1 MDIQDYLKTKIQSAL
16 IPLGLK
22 LDLASII
29 IETTKDKNHGDYAT
43 NVCLKFAKTI
53 GLTPIAFAHKL
64 SALLIDE
71 TIASCQIAGPGF
83 LNIFIH
89 QDKLSQILVRIDQEK
104 EKFGLSTI
112 GQGKTIN
119 IEFVSANPTGPMH
132 LAHARA
138 AALGDVISTL
148 LTATGYKV
156 TKEFYVND
164 AGAQINNLAKSIY
177 QRYLELFGKPFTIPE
192 DGYFGQDIKEI
203 ASELKQAYGDQLI
216 GHYDEAFFKK
226 IGIEKQ
232 LERIKVDLKRLG
244 VYFDVFRSE
253 QAIRDEGTI
262 ETTLKALTPFTYTLE
277 GATYLKTTD
286 FFDDKD
292 RVIIKS
298 DGQFTYFL
306 PDIAY
311 HLDKLKRE
319 SRSLIDI
326 LGPDHHGYINRMRS
340 ALKMLGYDDNTLE
353 VLVMQLVTLTKDGVE
368 VKMSKRTGV
377 GVTLK
382 ELVEEVGKDA
392 ARYFIVARAINNPI
406 EFDISLAQTKS
417 NINPLYYAQYA
428 HARLSSL
435 IKTGTPLGF
444 DYQGSN
450 LQSVE
455 ETDLLKHLASFPKE
469 VIASAE
475 SRDPSRIANF
485 IQKLASYTHSF
496 YTNRRVIDHDQVA
509 ISQSRLALC
518 KASQIV
524 FKNAF
529 SLLGIEAL
537 ESM

>member
-1 MDIQDYLKTKIQSAL
+1 MDIQDYLKQKIQSSL
-16 IPLGLK
+16 NTLGLE
-22 LDLASII
+22 LSLETII
-29 IETTKDKNHGDYAT
+29 IETTKDVKHGDYAT
-43 NVCLKFAKTI
+43 NVCLKYAKTI
-53 GLTPIAFAHKL
+53 GLTPLALATKL
-64 SALLIDE
+64 SPLLIDS

-83 LNIFIH
+83 LNIVIA
-89 QDKLSQILVRIDQEK
+89 QAKLSEVLKRIDAEK
-104 EKFGLSTI
+104 ELFGMSDI
-112 GQGKTIN
+112 GQGKKMN

-148 LTATGYKV
+148 LKATGHEV
-156 TKEFYVND
+156 IKEFYVND

-177 QRYLELFGKPFTIPE
+177 QRYLELHHLPFLIPE
-192 DGYFGQDIKEI
+192 DGYFGHDIKEI
-203 ASELKQAYGDQLI
+203 AMELKETYSDTLVGK
-216 GHYDEAFFKK
+216 YDELFFKK
-226 IGIEKQ
+226 IGIDKQ

-244 VYFDVFRSE
+244 VHFDVFRSE

-262 ETTLKALTPFTYTLE
+262 ETTLNALKPYTYVLE
-277 GATYLKTTD
+277 GATYLKTSS

-311 HLDKLKRE
+311 HKDKL
-319 SRSLIDI
+319 SRKSDYLIDI

-340 ALKMLGYDDNTLE
+340 ALKMLGHEDHTLE
-353 VLVMQLVTLTKDGVE
+353 VLVMQLVTLSQDGIE

-417 NINPLYYAQYA
+417 NVNPLFYAQYA

-444 DYQGSN
+444 DYRGIHLESI
-450 LQSVE
+450 E
-455 ETDLLKHLASFPKE
+455 EGDLLKHLASFPKE

-475 SRDPSRIANF
+475 ARDPSRLVNF

-496 YTNRRVIDHDQVA
+496 YTNRRVIDHDNKAV
-509 ISQSRLALC
+509 SQSRLALC

>member
-1 MDIQDYLKTKIQSAL
+1 MDIQDYLKTKLQSAL
-16 IPLGLK
+16 KTLGL
-22 LDLASII
+22 DLSLEAII
-29 IETTKDKNHGDYAT
+29 IETTKDKKHGDYAT
-43 NVCLKFAKTI
+43 NVCLKYGKSI
-53 GLTPIAFAHKL
+53 GFTPIDLAKKI
-64 SALLIDE
+64 STLIVDE

-89 QDKLSQILVRIDQEK
+89 QDKLSQILARIDVEQET
-104 EKFGLSTI
+104 FGLSNV
-112 GQGKTIN
+112 GQGKTVN

-148 LTATGYKV
+148 LSATGYKV

-164 AGAQINNLAKSIY
+164 AGAQINNLAQSIY
-177 QRYLELFGKPFTIPE
+177 QRYLELHGKPFLIPE

-203 ASELKQAYGDQLI
+203 AGELKQAYGDQLI
-216 GHYDEAFFKK
+216 GKYDEKFFKK

-232 LERIKVDLKRLG
+232 LDRIKIDLKRLG
-244 VYFDVFRSE
+244 VHFDVFRSE

-262 ETTLKALTPFTYTLE
+262 DTTLKALKPFTYVLE

-311 HLDKLKRE
+311 HLDKLKRNNT
-319 SRSLIDI
+319 SLIDI

-340 ALKMLGYDDNTLE
+340 ALKMLGYDDDSLE
-353 VLVMQLVTLTKDGVE
+353 VLVMQLVTLSKDGVE

-392 ARYFIVARAINNPI
+392 ARYFIVARAISNPI

-417 NINPLYYAQYA
+417 NLNPLYYAQYA

-435 IKTGTPLGF
+435 IKTGKSLGF
-444 DYQGSN
+444 DYQGPH
-450 LQSVE
+450 LQSIE

-496 YTNRRVIDHDQVA
+496 YTNRRVIDHEQVA
-509 ISQSRLALC
+509 VSQSRLALC